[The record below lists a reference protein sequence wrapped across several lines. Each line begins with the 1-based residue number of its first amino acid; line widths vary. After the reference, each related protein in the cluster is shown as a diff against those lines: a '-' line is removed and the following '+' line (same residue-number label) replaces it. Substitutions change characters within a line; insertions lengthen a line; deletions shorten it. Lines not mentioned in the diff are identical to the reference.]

1 MAVINKR
8 LLPIKAHFFF
18 FMAAMGPILPQLSVI
33 GKQIG
38 IAPEVMGY
46 ITCILPVMYVIAKP
60 MFGFIADYFS
70 HFRKLIFISLIV
82 GMTLSYAAFYFI
94 PQIPDP
100 TQLDSIRNVTMD
112 MKSINH
118 CSEELLTISNSNNS
132 ITKTFCVDNN
142 NSNFTFPAYFVDT
155 LNPSISKF
163 NLTSNYKQYH
173 ICLDNITTSV
183 ATQNTSLTFNGTC
196 TPEANPVDSSALYR
210 SATFWIFVIFMCCG
224 TIGFNVTNSISDA
237 ICFDMLGDAA
247 EYKYGN
253 QRVWGTIGFGL
264 TALIAGVVVDLWTV
278 DTVKSFTPA
287 LVIML
292 IFSGFDLLSV
302 SKLKLPKLSSSE
314 SITKD
319 VWQCI
324 KQPSVATFLVFATI
338 AGIIDSF
345 IIFFLFWHVE
355 EVAAE
360 TGFMDQIKLIEGC
373 VVAAECLA
381 GEVPFFFYSGK
392 IIKKLGYV
400 HCMSMCFFFYAVR
413 LALIS
418 WIPNPWYLV
427 GVELFFQGCTY
438 ALCYSVIVSYASEV
452 APPGT
457 SATIQGLIAGMD
469 DGLGFSIGSLIGGWA
484 LKTLGGR
491 RSFMYFS
498 ILAICTCVAHIVL
511 RPASKKRQYLP
522 KTGYQAP
529 AEQEMVVVKQKR
541 EEQKSMIDSVS

>member
-70 HFRKLIFISLIV
+70 HFRKFIFISLIV
-82 GMTLSYAAFYFI
+82 GMTLSYACFYFI
-94 PQIPDP
+94 PEN
-100 TQLDSIRNVTMD
+100 TNLQLNPLQDVTMD
-112 MKSINH
+112 MKNMTH
-118 CSEELLTISNSNNS
+118 CREELMDPTNTNISISKATCTDNS
-132 ITKTFCVDNN
+132 
-142 NSNFTFPAYFVDT
+142 NSNFTFPAYFLDT
-155 LNPSISKF
+155 RTEAISKY
-163 NLTSNYKQYH
+163 NLTSNYEQYY
-173 ICLDNITTSV
+173 ICLGSNITTTLPNES
-183 ATQNTSLTFNGTC
+183 SRLKFNGTC
-196 TPEANPVDSSALYR
+196 QFEYSPEQSNSLYL
-210 SATFWIFVIFMCCG
+210 SATFWIFVILMCCG

-247 EYKYGN
+247 EHKYGN

-264 TALIAGVVVDLWTV
+264 TALISGVVVDLWTV

-292 IFSGFDLLSV
+292 IFSAFDLMSV

-324 KQPSVATFLVFATI
+324 KQPAVATFLVFATI

-360 TGFMDQIKLIEGC
+360 TGYMDQIKLIEGC

-413 LALIS
+413 LGLIS

-438 ALCYSVIVSYASEV
+438 ALCYTVIVAYASEI

-469 DGLGFSIGSLIGGWA
+469 DGLGFSIGSLIGGLA
-484 LKTLGGR
+484 FKRFHGR

-529 AEQEMVVVKQKR
+529 VEQEMTAIREK